1 MKINLQMQPRMTL
14 SQTLTQILSP
24 KTLQLLK
31 TINLPY
37 QELLEKI
44 DQEKNENPVLEV
56 TKNDELMEYAKA
68 LSATMPLSGKK
79 EYNPDDPLMDFRS
92 SEMTLFEHLMS
103 QLRLVNLSPLEY
115 EIGEK
120 LLEAI
125 DDRGFII
132 GYPELRQELMDKH
145 QVKRTYIDAL
155 LEIIQSFEPDGV
167 GARNVKECLIIQ
179 INEYNFDSK
188 ELQDVIYRAVKYHFE
203 DLTKKKFEPIAQELG
218 IPVEGVQRIADF
230 IEKNLNPN
238 PGSAFTRSHS
248 PEIVIP
254 SFTVFKTESGQ
265 YKGINLEEK
274 KGPQLRINE
283 QYLKMLDDPGVDAET
298 KNYVKQKLEA
308 AKDLIY
314 NLERRI
320 ETINKILNTIVETQQ
335 EFFELGSFW
344 LKPLQQS
351 TLSEMVGI
359 HPSTISR
366 TCSSKYIQTPKGFF
380 PLKYLCP
387 RNVHGYSPYQLKAI
401 IKRMVTEHKDLSD
414 QKLANLLAERGINI
428 KRRTVTKYRHEVGEK
443 SSFERKKNPNPASN

>member
-1 MKINLQMQPRMTL
+1 MKINLQMQPRLTL

-79 EYNPDDPLMDFRS
+79 EYNPDDPVMDFRS
-92 SEMTLFEHLMS
+92 NEITLFEHLLA

-120 LLEAI
+120 LIEAI

-188 ELQDVIYRAVKYHFE
+188 ELQDVIYKAVKYHFE
-203 DLTKKKFEPIAQELG
+203 DLTKKKFDLISQELG

-238 PGSAFTRSHS
+238 PGSGFSRSHA

-254 SFTVFKTESGQ
+254 SFTVFKTEAGI

-274 KGPQLRINE
+274 KGPQLRVNE
-283 QYLKMLDDPGVDAET
+283 QYLKMVDDPSVDAET
-298 KNYVKQKLEA
+298 KAFVKQKLEA
-308 AKDLIY
+308 ARDLIY

-401 IKRMVTEHKDLSD
+401 IKKMVSEHKELSD
-414 QKLANLLAERGINI
+414 QKLANLLAERNINI
-428 KRRTVTKYRHEVGEK
+428 KRRTVTKYRHEIGEK
-443 SSFERKKNPNPASN
+443 SSFERKKTI

>member
-1 MKINLQMQPRMTL
+1 
-14 SQTLTQILSP
+14 
-24 KTLQLLK
+24 
-31 TINLPY
+31 
-37 QELLEKI
+37 
-44 DQEKNENPVLEV
+44 
-56 TKNDELMEYAKA
+56 
-68 LSATMPLSGKK
+68 
-79 EYNPDDPLMDFRS
+79 
-92 SEMTLFEHLMS
+92 
-103 QLRLVNLSPLEY
+103 
-115 EIGEK
+115 
-120 LLEAI
+120 
-125 DDRGFII
+125 
-132 GYPELRQELMDKH
+132 
-145 QVKRTYIDAL
+145 
-155 LEIIQSFEPDGV
+155 
-167 GARNVKECLIIQ
+167 
-179 INEYNFDSK
+179 
-188 ELQDVIYRAVKYHFE
+188 
-203 DLTKKKFEPIAQELG
+203 
-218 IPVEGVQRIADF
+218 
-230 IEKNLNPN
+230 
-238 PGSAFTRSHS
+238 
-248 PEIVIP
+248 
-254 SFTVFKTESGQ
+254 
-265 YKGINLEEK
+265 
-274 KGPQLRINE
+274 
-283 QYLKMLDDPGVDAET
+283 MLDDPGVDAET